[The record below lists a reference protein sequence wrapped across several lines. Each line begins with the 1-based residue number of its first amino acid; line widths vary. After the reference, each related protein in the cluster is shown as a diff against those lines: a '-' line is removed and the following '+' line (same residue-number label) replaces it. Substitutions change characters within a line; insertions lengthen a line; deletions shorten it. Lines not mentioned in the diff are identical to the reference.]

1 MTISNHKRTAG
12 GKPEPDVKFRFEPT
26 IMPAFFLPLC
36 PSESE
41 EESYAHIAKSCDR
54 KVPPIGRRI
63 YSISFEHDGIVWTAT
78 VGEHLRGRKSVKVKN
93 KETVQWQ
100 IDDPALILAIF
111 PEVPYCVVTYS
122 NGKSHFGELFY
133 ATPRGIELFSF

>member
-1 MTISNHKRTAG
+1 MLPKVVTERSHLSADGYIRSVSNTTA
-12 GKPEPDVKFRFEPT
+12 
-26 IMPAFFLPLC
+26 
-36 PSESE
+36 
-41 EESYAHIAKSCDR
+41 
-54 KVPPIGRRI
+54 
-63 YSISFEHDGIVWTAT
+63 SFGPQT

-133 ATPRGIELFSF
+133 ATPRGIELFSS